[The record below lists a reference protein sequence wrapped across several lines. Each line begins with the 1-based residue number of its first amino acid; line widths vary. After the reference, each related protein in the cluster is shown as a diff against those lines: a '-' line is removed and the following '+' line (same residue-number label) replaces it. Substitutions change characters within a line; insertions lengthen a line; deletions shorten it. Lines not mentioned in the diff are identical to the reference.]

1 MTRYNRIEDAWEKLE
16 GLDGAAVFHP
26 KYQCR
31 MCGEPIEES
40 FTQTSEV
47 CYYCNKGKNE
57 VGEYVDRIFT
67 VSIYFKERV
76 TSDHELS
83 KEVRAAKSG
92 ENINKMTGILEW
104 GMGRFPSL
112 SDANILV
119 PPPSGSG
126 DEYNHM
132 AEIGKKLS
140 EKVGVELADVTY
152 KNEDYFPQK
161 EMDNQ
166 EERKENVRGKVGC
179 DKDLSDVSKA
189 VVIDDIVTTCSTIS
203 DTARALQDAGVETVY
218 GLGVARTVSF
228 KGLVHAEALEVVEDG
243 N

>member
-1 MTRYNRIEDAWEKLE
+1 MTKYSRIEDAWEKLE

-40 FTQTSEV
+40 FTRTSGV

-57 VGEYVDRIFT
+57 VGEYVDRIST
-67 VSIYFKERV
+67 VSVYFKERV

-83 KEVRAAKSG
+83 KEIRAAKSG
-92 ENINKMTGILEW
+92 ENIDKMAEILQW
-104 GMGRFPSL
+104 GMERFPHL
-112 SDANILV
+112 SDVNILV

-132 AEIGKKLS
+132 AEIGEELS
-140 EKVGVELADVTY
+140 QRVGIKLADITY
-152 KNEDYFPQK
+152 KIDDYSPQK
-161 EMDNQ
+161 EMENQ

-179 DKDLSDVSKA
+179 DKDLSDVSEA
-189 VVIDDIVTTCSTIS
+189 IVIDDIVTTYSTIS
-203 DTARALQDAGVETVY
+203 DTARALKDAGVETVY
-218 GLGVARTVSF
+218 GLGIARTVSF
-228 KGLVHAEALEVVEDG
+228 KGLVHAEALEVIE
-243 N
+243 NEN